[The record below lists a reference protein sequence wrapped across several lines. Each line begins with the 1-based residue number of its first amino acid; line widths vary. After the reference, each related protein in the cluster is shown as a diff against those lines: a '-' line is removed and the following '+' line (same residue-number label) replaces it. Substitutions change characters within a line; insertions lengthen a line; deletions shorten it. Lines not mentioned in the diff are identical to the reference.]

1 MKLSPLSQTGDTLD
15 GIFFRFGANFL
26 AGKKKK
32 TDERTEGREKQLR
45 RKFQLLL
52 LKRQQQQKNSNKVKA
67 SKGTPAEPPNL
78 TLFPRKS
85 GPYETKED
93 KSKDEREVKE
103 KGEIQGGTEDI
114 LFTLNEGDVPC
125 SCGSGKATEA
135 AAAEAGAAAK
145 DSKCKEETEFYLPS
159 T

>member
-78 TLFPRKS
+78 TLFPRCFLGLSPKRTF
-85 GPYETKED
+85 PL
-93 KSKDEREVKE
+93 
-103 KGEIQGGTEDI
+103 GTFILFLSVCFCCRPRSVDI
-114 LFTLNEGDVPC
+114 LHIHTHTYSDAVFGLT
-125 SCGSGKATEA
+125 
-135 AAAEAGAAAK
+135 
-145 DSKCKEETEFYLPS
+145 F
-159 T
+159 